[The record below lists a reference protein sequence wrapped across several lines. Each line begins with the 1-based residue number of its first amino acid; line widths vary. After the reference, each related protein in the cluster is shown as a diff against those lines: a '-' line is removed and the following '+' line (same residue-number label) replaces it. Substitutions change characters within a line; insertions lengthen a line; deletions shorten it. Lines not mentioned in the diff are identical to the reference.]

1 MKWGKGRFAEITV
14 RSVILLLLFQM
25 VFAGVIYATPITQT
39 EKEKKKSQDRLDS
52 VNQEIDTL
60 QKNKD
65 FAAQQVS
72 ELEDKLTA
80 LLVTIQVLEE
90 ELEEKKVSLRAAEND
105 YDRAAANERDQYD
118 AMKKRIR
125 YVYEKGEPDYLD
137 ILLKSNSLSD
147 ALCENEYFRQLYE
160 YDQNMIIRYKEVRFR
175 ALELKNRLEEEKAEM
190 EVMEQEY
197 LAEKKELEQTVTAK
211 KTEISDFNEQLERAT
226 TEAALYAEDIRKQ
239 TEKLRIMRAEERER
253 LKQQARSRGS
263 SPGTGNSFFGSP
275 INDSPAKGN
284 AGKQIV
290 KSTGGTAEG
299 RAIADYALQ
308 FVGNPYVWG
317 GTSLTNG
324 ADCSGFVQSVYK
336 HFGINIPRTSAE
348 QSKYGPEVAFDDLQ
362 PGDLIFYAGHV
373 AISIGDGRIVHASS
387 AKEGIK
393 ISDDVTYRTILGIRR
408 PRG

>member
-1 MKWGKGRFAEITV
+1 MKWGKGRFAETAV

-39 EKEKKKSQDRLDS
+39 EKDKKKSQDRLDS
-52 VNQEIDTL
+52 VNQEIDKI

-65 FAAQQVS
+65 SATQQVS

-90 ELEEKKVSLRAAEND
+90 ELEEKKVSLREAEKA
-105 YDRAAANERDQYD
+105 YDRAAADESGQYD

-160 YDQNMIIRYKEVRFR
+160 YDQNMILRYKEVRSQT
-175 ALELKNRLEEEKAEM
+175 EKLKNRLEEEKAEM

-197 LAEKKELEQTVTAK
+197 LAEQKELEQTVTAK
-211 KTEISDFNEQLERAT
+211 KAEISNFNEKLDKAKT
-226 TEAALYAEDIRKQ
+226 DAALYAEDVRKQ
-239 TEKLRIMRAEERER
+239 TEKLRVMRAEERER
-253 LKQQARSRGS
+253 LKQQARNNGNRSGNGTSTS
-263 SPGTGNSFFGSP
+263 SQFNK
-275 INDSPAKGN
+275 SPAKGN
-284 AGKQIV
+284 TGKQIV

-299 RAIADYALQ
+299 RAIADFALQ

-324 ADCSGFVQSVYK
+324 ADCSGFAQSVYK
-336 HFGINIPRTSAE
+336 HFGISIPRTSAE
-348 QSKYGPEVAFDDLQ
+348 QSQYGQKVAFDDLQ
-362 PGDLIFYAGHV
+362 PGDLVFYAGHV

>member
-1 MKWGKGRFAEITV
+1 MKWGKGRFAETAV

-39 EKEKKKSQDRLDS
+39 EKDKKKSQDRLDS
-52 VNQEIDTL
+52 VNQEIDKI

-65 FAAQQVS
+65 SATQQVS

-90 ELEEKKVSLRAAEND
+90 ELEEKKVSLREAEKA
-105 YDRAAANERDQYD
+105 YDRAAADESGQYD

-160 YDQNMIIRYKEVRFR
+160 YDQNMILRYKEVRSQT
-175 ALELKNRLEEEKAEM
+175 EKLKNRLEEEKAEM

-211 KTEISDFNEQLERAT
+211 KAEISDFNEKLDKAKT
-226 TEAALYAEDIRKQ
+226 DAALYAEDVRKQ
-239 TEKLRIMRAEERER
+239 TEKLRVMRAEERER
-253 LKQQARSRGS
+253 LKQQARNNGNRSGNGTSTS
-263 SPGTGNSFFGSP
+263 SQFNK
-275 INDSPAKGN
+275 SPAKGN
-284 AGKQIV
+284 TGKQIV

-299 RAIADYALQ
+299 RAIADFALQ

-324 ADCSGFVQSVYK
+324 ADCSGFAQSVYK
-336 HFGINIPRTSAE
+336 HFGISIPRTSAE
-348 QSKYGPEVAFDDLQ
+348 QSQYGQKVAFDDLQ
-362 PGDLIFYAGHV
+362 PGDLVFYAGHV

>member
-1 MKWGKGRFAEITV
+1 MKWGKGRFAETAV

-25 VFAGVIYATPITQT
+25 VFVGVIYATPITQT
-39 EKEKKKSQDRLDS
+39 EKDKKKSQDKLDS
-52 VNQEIDTL
+52 VNQEIDTI

-65 FAAQQVS
+65 SATQQVS

-90 ELEEKKVSLRAAEND
+90 ELEEKKVSLSEAEKA
-105 YDRAAANERDQYD
+105 YDRAAADERGQYD

-160 YDQNMIIRYKEVRFR
+160 YDQNMILRYKEVRSQ
-175 ALELKNRLEEEKAEM
+175 AEELKNRLEEEKAEM

-211 KTEISDFNEQLERAT
+211 KAEISDFNEKLDKAKT
-226 TEAALYAEDIRKQ
+226 DAALYAEDVRKQ
-239 TEKLRIMRAEERER
+239 TEKLRVMRAEERER
-253 LKQQARSRGS
+253 LKQQARNKGNRSENGTSTGS
-263 SPGTGNSFFGSP
+263 QFNR
-275 INDSPAKGN
+275 NPAKGN
-284 AGKQIV
+284 TGKQIV

-299 RAIADYALQ
+299 RAIADFALQ

-324 ADCSGFVQSVYK
+324 ADCSGFAQSVYK
-336 HFGINIPRTSAE
+336 HFGISIPRTSAE
-348 QSKYGPEVAFDDLQ
+348 QSQYGQKVAFDALQ
-362 PGDLIFYAGHV
+362 PGDLVFYAGHV

>member
-1 MKWGKGRFAEITV
+1 MKWGKGRFAETAV

-25 VFAGVIYATPITQT
+25 VFVGVIYATPITQT

-52 VNQEIDTL
+52 VNQEIDTI
-60 QKNKD
+60 QENKD
-65 FAAQQVS
+65 SAMQQVS

-90 ELEEKKVSLRAAEND
+90 ELEEKKVSLRAAENA
-105 YDRAAANERDQYD
+105 YDRAAADERDQYD

-125 YVYEKGEPDYLD
+125 YVYEKGEPDYHD

-160 YDQNMIIRYKEVRFR
+160 YDQNMILRYKEVRSQ
-175 ALELKNRLEEEKAEM
+175 AEELKNRLEEEKAEM

-211 KTEISDFNEQLERAT
+211 KAEISNFNEKLDKAKT
-226 TEAALYAEDIRKQ
+226 DAVLYAEDVRKQ
-239 TEKLRIMRAEERER
+239 TEKLRILRAEERER
-253 LKQQARSRGS
+253 LKQQARNNGNRSGNGTS
-263 SPGTGNSFFGSP
+263 SDSQFN
-275 INDSPAKGN
+275 NSPAKGN
-284 AGKQIV
+284 TGKQIV

-299 RAIADYALQ
+299 RAIADFALQ

-324 ADCSGFVQSVYK
+324 ADCSGFAQSVYK
-336 HFGINIPRTSAE
+336 HFGISIPRTSAE
-348 QSKYGPEVAFDDLQ
+348 QSQYGQKVAFDDLQ
-362 PGDLIFYAGHV
+362 PGDLVFYAGHV

>member
-1 MKWGKGRFAEITV
+1 MKWGKGRFAEKAV

-52 VNQEIDTL
+52 VNQEIDTI

-65 FAAQQVS
+65 FATQQVS

-80 LLVTIQVLEE
+80 LLVTIKVLEG
-90 ELEEKKVSLRAAEND
+90 ELEEKKVSLRAAESD
-105 YDRAAANERDQYD
+105 YDQAAADERDQYD

-160 YDQNMIIRYKEVRFR
+160 YDQNMILRYKEVRSQ
-175 ALELKNRLEEEKAEM
+175 AEKMKNRLEEEKSEM
-190 EVMEQEY
+190 EVMDQEY
-197 LAEKKELEQTVTAK
+197 LAEKKELERTVTAK
-211 KTEISDFNEQLERAT
+211 KAEITDFNEKLQKAKT
-226 TEAALYAEDIRKQ
+226 DAAIYAEDVRKQ
-239 TEKLRIMRAEERER
+239 TEELRIMWAVERER
-253 LKQQARSRGS
+253 LKQQARNNGNKAE
-263 SPGTGNSFFGSP
+263 TGNSSGSLF
-275 INDSPAKGN
+275 NKSPAKAN
-284 AGKQIV
+284 TGKQVV

-324 ADCSGFVQSVYK
+324 ADCSGFAQSVYK
-336 HFGINIPRTSAE
+336 HFGISIPRTSAE
-348 QSKYGPEVAFDDLQ
+348 QSQYGPKVAFDDLQ
-362 PGDLIFYAGHV
+362 PGDLVFYAGHV

>member
-1 MKWGKGRFAEITV
+1 MKWGKGRFAETAV

-25 VFAGVIYATPITQT
+25 VFVGVIYATPITQT

-52 VNQEIDTL
+52 VNQEIDTI
-60 QKNKD
+60 QENKD
-65 FAAQQVS
+65 SAMQQVS

-90 ELEEKKVSLRAAEND
+90 ELEEKKVSLRAAEKAS
-105 YDRAAANERDQYD
+105 DRAAADERDQYD

-160 YDQNMIIRYKEVRFR
+160 YDQNMILRYKEVRSQ
-175 ALELKNRLEEEKAEM
+175 AEELKNRLEEEKAEM

-211 KTEISDFNEQLERAT
+211 KAEISNFNEKLDKAKT
-226 TEAALYAEDIRKQ
+226 DAVLYAEDVRKQ
-239 TEKLRIMRAEERER
+239 TEKLRILRAEERER
-253 LKQQARSRGS
+253 LKQQARNNGNRSGNGTSSGS
-263 SPGTGNSFFGSP
+263 QFN
-275 INDSPAKGN
+275 NSPAKGN
-284 AGKQIV
+284 TGKQIV

-299 RAIADYALQ
+299 RAIADFALQ

-324 ADCSGFVQSVYK
+324 ADCSGFAQSVYK
-336 HFGINIPRTSAE
+336 HFGISIPRTSAE
-348 QSKYGPEVAFDDLQ
+348 QSQYGQKVAFDDLQ
-362 PGDLIFYAGHV
+362 PGDLVFYAGHV

>member
-1 MKWGKGRFAEITV
+1 MKWGKGRFAETAV

-52 VNQEIDTL
+52 VNQEIDTI

-65 FAAQQVS
+65 FATQQVS

-90 ELEEKKVSLRAAEND
+90 ELEEKKVSLRAAEKA
-105 YDRAAANERDQYD
+105 YDRAASDERDQYD

-160 YDQNMIIRYKEVRFR
+160 YDQNMILRYKEVRYH
-175 ALELKNRLEEEKAEM
+175 AEELKNRLEEEKAEM

-197 LAEKKELEQTVTAK
+197 LAEKKELQQTVSAK
-211 KTEISDFNEQLERAT
+211 KAEISDFNEKLDKAKT
-226 TEAALYAEDIRKQ
+226 DAALYAEDVRKQ
-239 TEKLRIMRAEERER
+239 TEKLRIMRVEERER
-253 LKQQARSRGS
+253 LKQQARNNGNRSGNGTFSGS
-263 SPGTGNSFFGSP
+263 QFN
-275 INDSPAKGN
+275 NSPAKGN
-284 AGKQIV
+284 TGKQIV

-299 RAIADYALQ
+299 RAIADFALQ

-324 ADCSGFVQSVYK
+324 ADCSGFAQSVYK
-336 HFGINIPRTSAE
+336 HFGISIPRTSAE
-348 QSKYGPEVAFDDLQ
+348 QSQYGQKVAFDDLQ
-362 PGDLIFYAGHV
+362 PGDLVFYAGHV

>member
-1 MKWGKGRFAEITV
+1 MKWGKGRFAEKTV

-25 VFAGVIYATPITQT
+25 VFTGVIYATPITQT
-39 EKEKKKSQDRLDS
+39 EKDKKKSQDRLDS
-52 VNQEIDTL
+52 VNQEIDTI

-65 FAAQQVS
+65 LTTQQVS

-80 LLVTIQVLEE
+80 LLVTIQVLEG
-90 ELEEKKVSLRAAEND
+90 ELEEKKISLRAAEKD
-105 YDRAAANERDQYD
+105 YNQAAADERDQYD

-147 ALCENEYFRQLYE
+147 AFCENEYFRQLYE
-160 YDQNMIIRYKEVRFR
+160 YDQNMIIRYKEVRSQ
-175 ALELKNRLEEEKAEM
+175 AEEQKNRLEEEKAEM

-197 LAEKKELEQTVTAK
+197 LAEKRELEKTVISK
-211 KTEISDFNEQLERAT
+211 KAEISDFNEKLETARQD
-226 TEAALYAEDIRKQ
+226 AALYAEDVKKK
-239 TEKLRIMRAEERER
+239 TEKLRVMRAAERER
-253 LKQQARSRGS
+253 LKQQARNSGQSNKGS
-263 SPGTGNSFFGSP
+263 IQGNT
-275 INDSPAKGN
+275 
-284 AGKQIV
+284 GKQIV

-299 RAIADYALQ
+299 RAIADFALQ

-324 ADCSGFVQSVYK
+324 ADCSGFAQSVYK
-336 HFGINIPRTSAE
+336 HFGISIPRTSAE
-348 QSKYGPEVAFDDLQ
+348 QSQYGPKVAFDDLQ
-362 PGDLIFYAGHV
+362 PGDLVFYAGHV
-373 AISIGDGRIVHASS
+373 AISIGDGKIVHASS

>member
-1 MKWGKGRFAEITV
+1 MKWGKGRFAETAV

-52 VNQEIDTL
+52 VNQEIDTI

-65 FAAQQVS
+65 FATQQVS

-80 LLVTIQVLEE
+80 LLVTIQVLEG
-90 ELEEKKVSLRAAEND
+90 ELEEKKVSLRAAESD
-105 YDRAAANERDQYD
+105 YDQAAADERDQYD

-160 YDQNMIIRYKEVRFR
+160 YDQNMILRYKEVRSQ
-175 ALELKNRLEEEKAEM
+175 AEKMKNRLEEEKSEM
-190 EVMEQEY
+190 EVMDQEY
-197 LAEKKELEQTVTAK
+197 LAEKKELERTVTAK
-211 KTEISDFNEQLERAT
+211 KAEIIDFNEKLQKAKT
-226 TEAALYAEDIRKQ
+226 DAAIYAEDVRKQ
-239 TEKLRIMRAEERER
+239 TEELRIMWAGERER
-253 LKQQARSRGS
+253 LKQQARNNGNRAE
-263 SPGTGNSFFGSP
+263 TGNASGSP
-275 INDSPAKGN
+275 FNKSPAKAN
-284 AGKQIV
+284 TGKQVV

-324 ADCSGFVQSVYK
+324 ADCSGFAQSVYK
-336 HFGINIPRTSAE
+336 HFGISIPRTSAE
-348 QSKYGPEVAFDDLQ
+348 QSQYGPKVAFDDLQ
-362 PGDLIFYAGHV
+362 PGDLVFYAGHV

>member
-1 MKWGKGRFAEITV
+1 MKWGKGRFAETAV

-39 EKEKKKSQDRLDS
+39 EKDKKKSQDKLDS
-52 VNQEIDTL
+52 VNQEIDTI

-65 FAAQQVS
+65 FATQQVS

-90 ELEEKKVSLRAAEND
+90 ELEEKKVSLRAAEKA
-105 YDRAAANERDQYD
+105 YDRAASDERDQYD

-160 YDQNMIIRYKEVRFR
+160 YDQNMILRYKEVRYH
-175 ALELKNRLEEEKAEM
+175 AEELKNRLEEEKAEM

-197 LAEKKELEQTVTAK
+197 LAEKKKLQQTVSAK
-211 KTEISDFNEQLERAT
+211 KAEISDFNEKLDKAKT
-226 TEAALYAEDIRKQ
+226 DAALYAEDVRKQ

-253 LKQQARSRGS
+253 LKQQARNNGNRSGNGTSIGS
-263 SPGTGNSFFGSP
+263 QFNR
-275 INDSPAKGN
+275 SPAKGN
-284 AGKQIV
+284 TGKQIV

-299 RAIADYALQ
+299 RAIADFALQ

-324 ADCSGFVQSVYK
+324 ADCSGFAQSVYK
-336 HFGINIPRTSAE
+336 HFGISIPRTSAE
-348 QSKYGPEVAFDDLQ
+348 QSQYGQKVAFDDLQ
-362 PGDLIFYAGHV
+362 PGDLVFYAGHV